1 MPAFRFLP
9 KLLSV
14 YTDDLCIVPL
24 MSAAMREPTYFTL
37 APLIDGPLHGY
48 AIVKRAA
55 ELSDGRVTLTAGTLY
70 AALDRLLAAGLIAV
84 SGEETVSGRA
94 RRYYRLTEEGLA
106 ALEVEAVRM
115 TKAAKI
121 VTRRTSPRSALGNA

>member
-1 MPAFRFLP
+1 
-9 KLLSV
+9 
-14 YTDDLCIVPL
+14 
-24 MSAAMREPTYFTL
+24 MREPTFFTL

-55 ELSDGRVTLTAGTLY
+55 ELSDGRITLTAGTLY

-84 SGEETVSGRA
+84 SGEETVNGRA
-94 RRYYRLTEEGLA
+94 RRYYRLTEEGLEALNAEA
-106 ALEVEAVRM
+106 ARM

-121 VTRRTSPRSALGNA
+121 VTRRRIARTELGTA